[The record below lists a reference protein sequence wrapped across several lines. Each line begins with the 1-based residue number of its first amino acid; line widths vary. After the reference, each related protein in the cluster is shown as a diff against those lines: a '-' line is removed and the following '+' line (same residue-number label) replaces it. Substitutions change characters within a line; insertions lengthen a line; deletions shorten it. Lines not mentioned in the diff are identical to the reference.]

1 MSTAPIRKA
10 LEALRRKCE
19 ADHHGMSADE
29 AVCLEEALTAVEAI
43 EKAARVV
50 AVQGIYEAAYDDA
63 ATLSEVAKADL
74 FFQRLAKETKP

>member
-10 LEALRRKCE
+10 LQAMADTQDVGLGGLALEAL
-19 ADHHGMSADE
+19 A
-29 AVCLEEALTAVEAI
+29 AVEAI
-43 EKAARVV
+43 EKAACVV